1 MLNWTVRRSV
11 YWCCYSVYWCRCFV
25 ASINRRASVVVLILL
40 MVYLGTCC
48 GTSSIGEPSTPSIET
63 STPIIGETSTSSI
76 DEASTPSIDETSTSS
91 VNETSTSSIGL
102 QCAVLLKYW

>member
-48 GTSSIGEPSTPSIET
+48 GTSSIGEPSTP
-63 STPIIGETSTSSI
+63 IIGETSTSSI
-76 DEASTPSIDETSTSS
+76 DETSPPSIDETSTSS

-102 QCAVLLKYW
+102 QCTVLLKYW